1 MKQHNKTNQE
11 VMGWKI
17 LGIYLAIML
26 IVYLMG
32 TII

>member
-1 MKQHNKTNQE
+1 MKQHNNTNQE